1 MRFLLTVIVIAVVGY
16 VGYDYYQKNKEEL
29 DARIAAFFDKA
40 SPNEAP
46 QDSYEG
52 PVAATPPPVFQSKIQ
67 MPDVP
72 PGEKKVAAP
81 GDFYLLERITVETPT
96 GVVAVN
102 PGEQVKLL
110 GRKSGKMRVMI
121 GTMDFEV
128 KESQVTNDLEVALEA
143 EKREFVKRGGRL

>member
-16 VGYDYYQKNKEEL
+16 VGYDYYQKNKAEV
-29 DARIAAFFDKA
+29 DARIAAFFNRD

-52 PVAATPPPVFQSKIQ
+52 PVSAPPPVFQSKIQ

-72 PGEKKVAAP
+72 PGEKKIAAP
-81 GDFYLLERITVETPT
+81 GDFYLLERVTVETPT

-110 GRKSGKMRVMI
+110 GRKNGKMRVMI

-128 KESQVTNDLEVALEA
+128 KESQVTNDLEIALEA
-143 EKREFVKRGGRL
+143 EKRDFVNRGGKL

>member
-16 VGYDYYQKNKEEL
+16 VGYDYYTKNKAEV
-29 DARIAAFFDKA
+29 DARIAAFFDKN

-52 PVAATPPPVFQSKIQ
+52 PIEAPPREFQSKIE

-72 PGEKKVAAP
+72 PGEKKVAPP
-81 GDFYLLERITVETPT
+81 GDYYLLERVTFETPN
-96 GVVAVN
+96 GVVALS
-102 PGEQVKLL
+102 PGEPVKLL
-110 GRKSGKMRVMI
+110 GRKNGKMRVMV

-128 KESQVTNDLEVALEA
+128 KESQVTNDLELAVEA
-143 EKREFVKRGGRL
+143 EKQEFVRRGGRL